1 MVAASAESWNEMSY
15 LPPALPSQRCYSGM
29 SGSRGCEAHWQES
42 WFQLPWPEE
51 WENTSTSVK
60 ELVPIIMAAAI
71 WRPQWMGLSVLALC
85 GSGAANQRKVGKGPG
100 HDAPPTLFVLF

>member
-1 MVAASAESWNEMSY
+1 MVAASAESWNEMRIFHRHYCPRDVTQVCLVQGGVRHTGRSHGFSY
-15 LPPALPSQRCYSGM
+15 
-29 SGSRGCEAHWQES
+29 RG
-42 WFQLPWPEE
+42 E

-100 HDAPPTLFVLF
+100 LDAPPTLFVLF